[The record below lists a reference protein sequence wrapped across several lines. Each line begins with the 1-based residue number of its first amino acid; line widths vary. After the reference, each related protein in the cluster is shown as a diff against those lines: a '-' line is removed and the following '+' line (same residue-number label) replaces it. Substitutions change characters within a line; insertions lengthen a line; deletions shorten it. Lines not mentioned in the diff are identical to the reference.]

1 MALDHQS
8 LVRTWRK
15 ALVAG
20 APHRKPYTHAQLMI
34 LDHVA
39 ERAGTQWC
47 QQSVA
52 QIADECCVTRS
63 YANRTLQRMVE
74 DGLVIIPQGSK
85 LQYVQTPRSI
95 NFAWS
100 PDSESP
106 VITLPIDIH
115 IEDKTAAPNPS
126 LIHAV
131 PGEAPL
137 VTLLAKVMP
146 THPRYDNPEG
156 RARQSKMVDL
166 WLEHGALT
174 AEELSRVYKAV
185 DHLTGDSTDDYWQ
198 YLRQRLLEA
207 ENPLKFIRESKDA
220 LLKLHDH
227 IFARII
233 PAACAN
239 RY

>member
-1 MALDHQS
+1 MANEHQV
-8 LVRTWRK
+8 LVRSWRK
-15 ALVAG
+15 ALIEGTV
-20 APHRKPYTHAQLMI
+20 HRKPYTHAQLMI

-95 NFAWS
+95 NLAWS
-100 PDSESP
+100 PDSDSQ
-106 VITLPIDIH
+106 VITLSVNTY
-115 IEDKTAAPNPS
+115 IEEASAPTPS
-126 LIHAV
+126 LIQAV
-131 PGEAPL
+131 PGEASL
-137 VTLLAKVMP
+137 VTLIANFMP
-146 THPRYDNPEG
+146 THPRYDNPDG

-174 AEELSRVYKAV
+174 AEELSRVYMAV
-185 DHLTGDSTDDYWQ
+185 DHLTGDSTDDYWE
-198 YLRQRLLEA
+198 YLGQRLLEA

-227 IFARII
+227 IFAGII
-233 PAACAN
+233 PAALASW
-239 RY
+239 Y